1 MLLSRG
7 SKCDFLGAITVL
19 RATPWGAI
27 SVLSATLVKAGICNL
42 EGILN
47 HNIVYL
53 EDAQISSNRYYI
65 FFLQAQ

>member
-53 EDAQISSNRYYI
+53 
-65 FFLQAQ
+65 